1 MTKLNLSSLFTSE
14 VLASSFDLQVNAE
27 AAQGRVHKPFIA
39 LLATAYGLE
48 LPVSGATVPCLRKI
62 NALMAIETT
71 QKLKKGAGSKVAAVA
86 VWQALHAL
94 GDVLLAGMGQRKR
107 AELPADFKVNPLPAW
122 ACPLAIQAKAD
133 KAKADK
139 EAKQAAKDAARL
151 ASDLAES
158 EAAGAGDGVESEAA
172 PVTGEAVS
180 AETLTAALAEVPR
193 DLHAEAM
200 QAWLAF
206 AKFLDAGVITAA
218 ERDAFTA
225 ELEKAVTAPEVIAPE
240 VKAAHKVA
248 QKAAQQVQ
256 NAEAKAREAVALAS
270 FKSGEAAPVTGES
283 VAEAA

>member
-1 MTKLNLSSLFTSE
+1 MTNLNLSALFTNE
-14 VLASSFDLQVNAE
+14 AVAASFDLQVNTE

-62 NALMAIETT
+62 NALMAIETS
-71 QKLKKGAGSKVAAVA
+71 QKLKKGTGSKVAAVA
-86 VWQALHAL
+86 VWQALHSL
-94 GDVLLAGMGQRKR
+94 GNALLAGMGQRKR
-107 AELPADFKVNPLPAW
+107 AELPADFKVNALPAW
-122 ACPLAIQAKAD
+122 ACPVAIQAKAD

-151 ASDLAES
+151 AADLAES
-158 EAAGAGDGVESEAA
+158 EASGAGDGIDPEAA

-180 AETLTAALAEVPR
+180 AETLTAALSEVPR

-206 AKFLDAGVITAA
+206 AKFLPAGVLTAA

-225 ELEKAVTAPEVIAPE
+225 ELEKAVTAADDSVSVI
-240 VKAAHKVA
+240 VVAADAVSADTVSKT
-248 QKAAQQVQ
+248 
-256 NAEAKAREAVALAS
+256 EAVIS
-270 FKSGEAAPVTGES
+270 
-283 VAEAA
+283 